1 MTASR
6 VLTLVSIPEGDFSAA
21 STTQKYPLG
30 LQVPVENT
38 AGSVSVYEYTYAS
51 GAALTVYQP
60 YVFNLNSG
68 SVSTCLNLTAPVTLS
83 APGARAGVPQIAI
96 ASGSYAFVLVKGYG
110 KALRKAET
118 YIVGDFFKLSSG
130 QTSFA
135 VDGSSGST
143 IKTTGSFGITLE
155 AGTTNV
161 AKAVYLTGEQA
172 LLA

>member
-1 MTASR
+1 MASR
-6 VLTLVSIPEGDFSAA
+6 VLNLVSVPESDFSAA

-30 LQVPVENT
+30 FQVTVENT
-38 AGSVSVYEYTYAS
+38 SGAASTYEYTYAS
-51 GAALTVYQP
+51 GGALTVYQP

-68 SVSTCLNLTAPVTLS
+68 LITTCLTLTAPVTLS

-96 ASGSYAFVLVKGYG
+96 ASGSYGFVLVKGYG

-118 YIVGDFFKLSSG
+118 YIIGDFFKLSSG
-130 QTSFA
+130 NTSFA

-143 IKTTGSFGITLE
+143 IKTTGSFGITME